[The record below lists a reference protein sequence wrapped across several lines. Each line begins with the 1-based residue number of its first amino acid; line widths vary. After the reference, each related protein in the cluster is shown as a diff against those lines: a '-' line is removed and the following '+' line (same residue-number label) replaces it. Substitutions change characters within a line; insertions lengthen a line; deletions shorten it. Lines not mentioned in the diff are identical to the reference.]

1 MLFNKFIAAFL
12 LLLSPLAQN
21 KPENPFSIVRDNS
34 PVVAYQML
42 IDKNSQGDFETQ
54 KSFYL
59 QALGT
64 LYSFTGRYVDAKK
77 SFAKDDSI
85 RHLNKGI
92 KFENLQIN
100 KTLNAD
106 STIVQLAKEFHVIAF
121 NEEHHVPMSRAIVYH
136 YLKPLA
142 NLGYN
147 YLALEALDER
157 DSLLYKRGYP
167 LHYKTGYYT
176 DEPVFGLLIREA
188 LKLGY
193 TLIPYESESGDREK
207 MQAENIIKQ
216 YDPKKGKL
224 VILAG
229 YGHIIES
236 ENRSLMGHFL
246 KNALNEDILTI
257 KLTGSADYTN
267 QIDTSF
273 AQPILIPYKP
283 EYGYDYQCFIPP
295 VYRTN
300 AVNNI
305 PAWYVPF
312 LGNTLRE
319 IDLVKEFPDSY
330 GYFTP
335 PYLIR
340 LTKASE
346 KDGVPIYQYL
356 ETSKRQQKITL
367 PFHEAESYELT
378 IQMNNKEFTKAI
390 RR

>member
-1 MLFNKFIAAFL
+1 MLLNKFIAVFL
-12 LLLSPLAQN
+12 LLLFPFAGN

-54 KSFYL
+54 KSFYF

-77 SFAKDDSI
+77 CFAKDDSI
-85 RHLNKGI
+85 RHQNKGI

-106 STIVQLAKEFHVIAF
+106 SAIVQLAKEFQVIAF

-142 NLGYN
+142 KLGYN
-147 YLALEALDER
+147 YLALEALAER

-229 YGHIIES
+229 YGHICES
-236 ENRSLMGHFL
+236 ENRSLMGYFL
-246 KNALNEDILTI
+246 KSALNEDILTI
-257 KLTGSADYTN
+257 KLTGSSDYTN
-267 QIDTSF
+267 QIDASF
-273 AQPILIPYKP
+273 NQPQLIPYKP
-283 EYGYDYQCFIPP
+283 EIGYDYQYLVPP
-295 VYRTN
+295 AYRTN

-319 IDLVKEFPDSY
+319 VDLIKEFPDSY

-340 LTKASE
+340 LTKASD

-356 ETSKRQQKITL
+356 ETGKRQQKITL
-367 PFHEAESYELT
+367 PFHEPDDYELT
-378 IQMNNKEFTKAI
+378 IQMNNKEFTKTI
-390 RR
+390 RM

>member
-1 MLFNKFIAAFL
+1 MLINKFIAVFL
-12 LLLSPLAQN
+12 LLLFPFAGN
-21 KPENPFSIVRDNS
+21 KPENPFTIIKDNS

-42 IDKNSQGDFETQ
+42 IDKNSQGDFQTQ
-54 KSFYL
+54 ESFYS

-77 SFAKDDSI
+77 CFAKDDSI
-85 RHLNKGI
+85 RHQNKGI

-106 STIVQLAKEFHVIAF
+106 SAIVQLAKEFHVIAF
-121 NEEHHVPMSRAIVYH
+121 NEEHHVPMSRAIVSH

-142 NLGYN
+142 KLGYK

-157 DSLLYKRGYP
+157 DSLIYKRGYP

-176 DEPVFGLLIREA
+176 DEPIFGLLIRQA

-207 MQAENIIKQ
+207 MQAKNIIKQ

-236 ENRSLMGHFL
+236 ENRSMMGYFL
-246 KNALNEDILTI
+246 KSALNEDILTI
-257 KLTGSADYTN
+257 KLTGSSDYTN

-273 AQPILIPYKP
+273 NQPQLIPYKP
-283 EYGYDYQCFIPP
+283 EIGYDYQYLIPP
-295 VYRTN
+295 AYRTN

-312 LGNTLRE
+312 WGNTLWE
-319 IDLVKEFPDSY
+319 IDLIKEFPDSY
-330 GYFTP
+330 IYFTP

-356 ETSKRQQKITL
+356 ETGKRQQKITL
-367 PFHEAESYELT
+367 PFHEPDAYELT
-378 IQMNNKEFTKAI
+378 IQMNNKEFTKEI